1 MRIKLIQP
9 RMTMR
14 PMDTTMKPRLAPSLG
29 LLTLATLTPPEHDVE
44 IADENVRKLILTDS
58 PDLVGITANVDN
70 CVRAYEIADGY
81 RRRGVPVVGGGIHVS
96 SVPEEAVR
104 HFDAICV
111 GNAETVWA
119 GIVGDAAAAKL
130 RPVYQAA
137 APLTGADI
145 PVPRRELVH
154 SGDYLYSNT
163 ISTSRGCP
171 FKCDFCY
178 NSCAYVNYKIV
189 NRPVAE
195 VIAEIK
201 SLPTRH
207 VMFIDDNLIGN
218 PQWTWDF
225 LRELQALRAESP
237 GLLLKWN
244 AAVSVNLINHLPL
257 LDLMASTGCN
267 SLFVGFESI
276 NEQALR
282 EVAKRQNKV
291 TEYNR
296 LIGEIHRRGIMV
308 NASMVFGLDG
318 DDTGMF
324 TSTMEWLVDNK
335 VETMTGHILTP
346 YPGTVL
352 FDRLEAEGRITDHDY
367 THYNTANVVYAPL
380 GLTPEQLRTGYLWMY
395 KEFYSFRNIWRRM
408 PESRRQRVPY
418 LLFNLAYRKFGGV
431 TAFLA
436 RFGLL
441 TWVGRIARRLAYH
454 VE

>member
-1 MRIKLIQP
+1 MLIKLIQP

-14 PMDTTMKPRLAPSLG
+14 PMDTVMKPRMAPSLG
-29 LLTLATLTPPEHDVE
+29 LLTLATLTPPEHE
-44 IADENVRKLILTDS
+44 IFIEDENVKKLVLTDR

-70 CVRAYEIADGY
+70 AVRAYRIADGY
-81 RRRGVPVVGGGIHVS
+81 RARGIPVVGGGIHIS
-96 SVPEEAVR
+96 SVPGEAQQ

-119 GIVGDAAAAKL
+119 DICEDAATGHL
-130 RPVYQAA
+130 QSVYTGR
-137 APLTGADI
+137 APLTGTDI
-145 PVPRRELVH
+145 PIPRRELVH
-154 SGDYLYSNT
+154 PGDYLYTNT
-163 ISTSRGCP
+163 VSTSRGCP
-171 FKCDFCY
+171 FKCEFCY

-195 VIAEIK
+195 VIREIE

-218 PQWTWDF
+218 PAWTWEF
-225 LRELQALRAESP
+225 LRSLQAENLS
-237 GLLLKWN
+237 LKWN
-244 AAVSVNLINHLPL
+244 AAVSVNLVNHLPL
-257 LDLMASTGCN
+257 LDKMAATGCN

-276 NEQALR
+276 NGQALA

-291 TEYNR
+291 ADYNR
-296 LIGEIHRRGIMV
+296 LIAEIHRRGIMV
-308 NASMVFGLDG
+308 NASMVFGLDH
-318 DDTGMF
+318 DDASMF
-324 TSTMEWLVDNK
+324 KSTMDWLVANR

-352 FDRLEAEGRITDHDY
+352 YERLAAQGRIIDHDY
-367 THYNTANVVYAPL
+367 THYNTANVVYQPML
-380 GLTPEQLRTGYLWMY
+380 LTPEELRTGYLWMY
-395 KEFYSFRNIWRRM
+395 REFYSFRNIWRRM

-431 TAFLA
+431 TAVFA